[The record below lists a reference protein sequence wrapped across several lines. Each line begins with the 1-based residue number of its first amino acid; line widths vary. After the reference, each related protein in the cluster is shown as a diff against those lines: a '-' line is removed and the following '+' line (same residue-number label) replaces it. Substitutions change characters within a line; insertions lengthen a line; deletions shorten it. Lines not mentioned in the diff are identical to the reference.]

1 MLIENS
7 NVILL
12 VIDVQEKLFPKVFNK
27 NIIEK
32 NSQVLLKTFKLLELP
47 ILLTEQYPKGLG
59 STIVSL
65 QKIYS
70 EIHKNNLLRFEKSNF
85 SCVPED
91 NFKNILKNKK
101 KKQVLI
107 LGIETHVCILQSAFD
122 LKSEG
127 YYPYVITDAVGS
139 RDNNNHE
146 SALKRF
152 VAHGIDLVTS
162 EMVVFELLRN
172 FKHPKFREIRQLIK

>member
-1 MLIENS
+1 MLIEKSNS
-7 NVILL
+7 ILL
-12 VIDVQEKLFPKVFNK
+12 MIDIQEKLLPRIFNQQILK
-27 NIIEK
+27 K

-47 ILLTEQYPKGLG
+47 ILFTEQYPKGLG
-59 STIVSL
+59 CTIVSL

-70 EIHKNNLLRFEKSNF
+70 DIHQNNLLRFEKSSF
-85 SCVPED
+85 SCVREEK
-91 NFKNILKNKK
+91 FKNALKNKK

>member
-1 MLIENS
+1 MLIEKS
-7 NVILL
+7 NAILL
-12 VIDVQEKLFPKVFNK
+12 VIDIQEKLFPKVFNK
-27 NIIEK
+27 KIIDK
-32 NSQVLLKTFKLLELP
+32 NSQILLKTCKLLELP

-59 STIVSL
+59 STIMSL

-70 EIHKNNLLRFEKSNF
+70 EINRNNLFRFEKNSF
-85 SCVPED
+85 SCFEEE
-91 NFKNILKNKK
+91 NIKNILKIQK

-122 LKSEG
+122 LKAEG
-127 YYPYVITDAVGS
+127 YYPYIITDAVGS
-139 RDNNNHE
+139 REKNDHD

-152 VAHGIDLVTS
+152 LAHGIDLITS

-172 FKHPKFREIRQLIK
+172 FKHPKFREISKLIK